1 MILRLRPPPVT
12 TAPAST
18 IERSASIQRAAL
30 ALSSLVLLA
39 IPACGL
45 RGGERRAPGTI
56 GLGMGNRED
65 PALSSRARLLA
76 SVIASGG
83 RRELLLQEQPSGRRL
98 PVGPLS
104 RWTPHQSPSL
114 SRNGRYLA
122 LLVRQGDRSLPVLWD
137 RASGTLHRLPLPM
150 GQEARRI
157 HLSPDARTLAI
168 EVDRDG
174 RDELRLF
181 DLRGMLEPDL
191 PSGLLLQG
199 GGASSPQIP

>member
-1 MILRLRPPPVT
+1 MT

-18 IERSASIQRAAL
+18 IERSVSVQR
-30 ALSSLVLLA
+30 STLVLSGLVATSFLLLA
-39 IPACGL
+39 TSGCGL
-45 RGGERRAPGTI
+45 RGGERRTAGSI
-56 GLGMGNRED
+56 GVGISNRDD
-65 PALSSRARLLA
+65 PSLSSRARLLA
-76 SVIASGG
+76 SVVSNNG

-122 LLVRQGDRSLPVLWD
+122 MLVRQGDRSLPVLWD

-150 GQEARRI
+150 GQQARRI

-199 GGASSPQIP
+199 GGASAPQSP